1 MNNSNYLITINSNI
15 SHYLLK
21 QQNDEWRLKLIQI
34 FKLVSQNLRD
44 NINDFTKEGSPVVKV
59 LGFRSNLE
67 VGTLKKFI
75 HQHCLLELD
84 NKALLD
90 LNKMRKFLK
99 EIFEGYSNGPYLNVR
114 FISNNMKAVESY
126 VEKDGFELV

>member
-1 MNNSNYLITINSNI
+1 
-15 SHYLLK
+15 
-21 QQNDEWRLKLIQI
+21 LIQI
-34 FKLVSQNLRD
+34 FKVVSENLRD
-44 NINDFTKEGSPVVKV
+44 NINEFVKEDSPVVKV

-67 VGTLKKFI
+67 VGTKKKFI

-90 LNKMRKFLK
+90 LGKIRTFLK
-99 EIFEGYSNGPYLNVR
+99 EVFQGYSNGPYLNVR
-114 FISNNMKAVESY
+114 FISNNLKAVESY